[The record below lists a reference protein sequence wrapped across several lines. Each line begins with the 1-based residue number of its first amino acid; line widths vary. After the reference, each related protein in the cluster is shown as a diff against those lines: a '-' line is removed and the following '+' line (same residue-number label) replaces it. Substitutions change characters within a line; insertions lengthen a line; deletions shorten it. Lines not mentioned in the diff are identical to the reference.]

1 MKKLLK
7 FLTSLVALLL
17 IVVLGFVGYLSFTEY
32 RPEARSIAATEI
44 RADAAVLKDGQS
56 LTLISWNTGYAGL
69 DRSADFFMDG
79 GSMVMPT
86 SQTAVEANMAAI
98 ADFLTAESAD
108 IYLLQ
113 EVDRNSSRTEGVDE
127 LAYYQ
132 QETGL
137 SWAYGAN
144 YRCKFVPYPWPPL
157 GRMESGVA
165 TVTGCLFDSEP
176 LRISLPCPFSWPV
189 RVANMKRCLVL
200 ARFPLEGSSRELVVV
215 NLHLEAYDD
224 GAGKV
229 AQTQALLSVLQ
240 EEYEKGNYIIAGGDF
255 NQTFPGGLDAYPIVN
270 EALWTPGTL
279 DDSLLPEGWRYVY
292 DTAVPSCRLLNQ
304 PYAPDSKATQYYV
317 IDGFLVSPNVTVN
330 AVETLDLDF
339 SNSDHNPVRLEVTLK
354 P

>member
-1 MKKLLK
+1 MKKILK

-17 IVVLGFVGYLSFTEY
+17 IAALAFVGYLSFTEY
-32 RPEARSIAATEI
+32 RPEARSFAATEI
-44 RADAAVLKDGQS
+44 REGAAVLESGQS

-69 DRSADFFMDG
+69 DKSADFFMDG

-86 SQTAVEANMAAI
+86 SQTAVEDNMAAI
-98 ADFLTAESAD
+98 ADFLTAEDAD

-113 EVDRNSSRTEGVDE
+113 EVDRNSGRTEGVDE
-127 LAYYQ
+127 LAYYRQ
-132 QETGL
+132 KTGL
-137 SWAYGAN
+137 SWAYGVN

-165 TVTGCLFDSEP
+165 TMTGCLFDSVP

-200 ARFPLEGSSRELVVV
+200 TRFPLEGSDRELVVV

-224 GAGKV
+224 GAGKA
-229 AQTQALLSVLQ
+229 AQTQALLAVLQ
-240 EEYEKGNYIIAGGDF
+240 EEYDKGNYVIAGGDF

-279 DDSLLPEGWRYVY
+279 DDGLLPEGWRYVY

-304 PYAPDSKATQYYV
+304 PYDPDSGATQYYV

-330 AVETLDLDF
+330 AVETMDLDF
-339 SNSDHNPVRLEVTLK
+339 ANSDHNPVRLEVSLN